1 MSQIRLQYY
10 TAHWYNDLFAG
21 IVVFLVALPLC
32 LSIALASGAPPF
44 AGLIGGIVGGVV
56 VSLVSGSQLSVSGPA
71 NGVVIVSAAAIANYG
86 YRGFLLSVVLA
97 GFLQILLGVLRA
109 GSISA
114 YFPSSVVKGVL
125 SAIGLMLMLKQLPHA
140 FGYDYTAQDDLSY
153 FEDGGTTQFSALAD
167 SLRAISPGASLLTV
181 SSLLILIVW
190 ETEKVKKIRWLS
202 LAPGGLVVV
211 IYGVIYNLFTRA
223 FVPGAAIATEHLV
236 SLPVYSSIKEFWDS
250 IAFPDFNLI
259 SNMDVIHTA
268 VSLAVIA
275 SLESL
280 LSIEATDKLD
290 PLKRTAPADQELLAQ
305 GVGNILSG
313 LIGGLPISAIIVRSS
328 VNINAGAYTKLAS
341 FTHGALILAS
351 AFFLSELLNLIPLSC
366 LAAILIVTGYK
377 LTRPS
382 LYIDVYSRGYS
393 QFIPFVVTV
402 FSILALDTLRGI
414 IVGLLVGIVF
424 VVKNNFQTAFTLIRH
439 ENSYLLRLRKDVSF
453 LNKAPLRKLLGSIED
468 DTNILIDGSRADY
481 IDIEILEAL
490 EDFQKAATDRN
501 IRVEFKNVRG
511 LKEALDRASFH
522 PTLPDFS

>member
-1 MSQIRLQYY
+1 MSNSRLQYY
-10 TAHWYNDLFAG
+10 ATYWYNDLFAG

-44 AGLIGGIVGGVV
+44 AGLVGGIVGGVV
-56 VSLVSGSQLSVSGPA
+56 VSLASGSQLSISGPA
-71 NGVVIVSAAAIANYG
+71 NGVVIVSAAAIASFG
-86 YRGFLLSVVLA
+86 YRGLLLAVVLA
-97 GFLQILLGVLRA
+97 GLLQLALGMLRA

-125 SAIGLMLMLKQLPHA
+125 SAIGLMLILKQLPHA

-153 FEDGGTTQFSALAD
+153 FEEGGATQFSALAE
-167 SLRAISPGASLLTV
+167 SLRAISPGALLLTL
-181 SSLLILIVW
+181 SSLIILIVW
-190 ETEKVKKIRWLS
+190 EMNWIKKSRWLS
-202 LAPGGLVVV
+202 LAPGALVVV
-211 IYGVIYNLFTRA
+211 IYGVFYNIFTRA
-223 FVPGAAIATEHLV
+223 FVPGVAIATEHLV
-236 SLPVYSSIKEFWDS
+236 SLPVYASPMEFWNS
-250 IAFPDFNLI
+250 VAFPDFNLI
-259 SNMDVIHTA
+259 TDVEVIHAA

-290 PLKRTAPADQELLAQ
+290 PLKRTAPTDQELLAQ
-305 GVGNILSG
+305 GIGNILSG

-328 VNINAGAYTKLAS
+328 VNINAGAHTKIAS
-341 FTHGALILAS
+341 FVHGLLILAS
-351 AFFLSELLNLIPLSC
+351 AFFLSEFLNLIPLSC

-377 LTRPS
+377 LTSPS

-393 QFIPFVVTV
+393 QFIPFIVTV

-414 IVGLLVGIVF
+414 VIGLLFGIVF

-468 DTNILIDGSRADY
+468 ETNLLIDGSRADY

-511 LKEALDRASFH
+511 LQETVERPVS
-522 PTLPDFS
+522 T